1 MAGFQLG
8 SSNEGHRDNQM
19 TDVASLKMLY
29 SIFTDKINAITSTMT
44 IKMFLKN
51 PKNTTTKKQHTN
63 QNGYFLRQNL
73 VKCML

>member
-1 MAGFQLG
+1 
-8 SSNEGHRDNQM
+8 M

-63 QNGYFLRQNL
+63 QNGYFL
-73 VKCML
+73 